1 MERRALLETFGD
13 RISLPSLPE
22 VVLRINAAIE
32 DTSVGAAQMGRI
44 AAEDPA
50 ITARVLRLANSPFYG
65 LREPVTSAER
75 AVTVIGARALRNVAM
90 QCSIVRRYEHLRDIP
105 DFDLDELWRHLVL
118 TAQLAQ
124 SIGAAARQRSELAP
138 DDLYACGLLHDVGK
152 VVILDALTDE
162 YLECI
167 RIARRTGSQL
177 HDAERRVFGFSHV
190 EVGAL
195 LAAQWQLP
203 EKVAQAI
210 EFHHGPT
217 HAIHEHP
224 HVGVVA
230 IADQLAYRAGS
241 ETFDSAVLRL
251 AKVAERCLGIAPEV
265 FSALAEQARGA
276 DVEALG

>member
-1 MERRALLETFGD
+1 MERRALLEAFGD

-22 VVLRINAAIE
+22 VVLRINTAIE
-32 DTSVGAAQMGRI
+32 DPSIGAAQIGRI

-90 QCSIVRRYEHLRDIP
+90 QCSIVKRYEHLRELSE
-105 DFDLDELWRHLVL
+105 FDLDGLWRHVVL
-118 TAQLAQ
+118 TARLAHAIGLASARRCQLN
-124 SIGAAARQRSELAP
+124 P

-152 VVILDALTDE
+152 VVILDARTDE
-162 YLECI
+162 YLECL
-167 RIARRTGSQL
+167 RISSRTGAPL
-177 HDAERRVFGFSHV
+177 HDAERQIFGFSHI

-195 LAAQWQLP
+195 LAREWQLP
-203 EKVAQAI
+203 EKVAHAI

-217 HAIHEHP
+217 RAIHEHS

-230 IADQLAYRAGS
+230 IADQLAYREGT
-241 ETFDSAVLRL
+241 ETFDSTLARL
-251 AKVAERCLGIAPEV
+251 GKVAERCLGIAPAT
-265 FSALAEQARGA
+265 FSSLAETVRGA

>member
-1 MERRALLETFGD
+1 MEKRALLEAFGD

-22 VVLRINAAIE
+22 VVLRITAAI
-32 DTSVGAAQMGRI
+32 DDPAVGVAEMGRI
-44 AAEDPA
+44 ASEDPA
-50 ITARVLRLANSPFYG
+50 VTARVLRLANSGFYG
-65 LREPVTSAER
+65 LSEPVTSAER

-90 QCSIVRRYEHLRDIP
+90 QCSIVRHYEHLRAIP
-105 DFDLDELWRHLVL
+105 DFDLDELWRHLTL

-124 SIGAAARQRSELAP
+124 SIAVAAHPRTRLNA

-152 VVILDALTDE
+152 VVILDSRTDE

-167 RIARRTGSQL
+167 RIARRTAAQL

-190 EVGAL
+190 EVGAM
-195 LAAQWQLP
+195 LAVQWQLP

-217 HAIHEHP
+217 HAIHEYP
-224 HVGVVA
+224 HVGVIA
-230 IADQLAYRAGS
+230 LADQLAYRAGS
-241 ETFDSAVLRL
+241 ETFDSAVLKL
-251 AKVAERCLGIAPEV
+251 SHVAERCLGIGPQTFV
-265 FSALAEQARGA
+265 ALAERVRGA